1 MVMRPRL
8 GSYLSTRKHLV
19 LAAIGLVSASVAA
32 TTALATGPSGTITRT
47 NLTPFPPGSV
57 MANSWDVN
65 ADRIKFQTKDPTT
78 VVFQKVVYAPGA
90 DSGWHLHPGVVFVTV
105 TGDGAQVTRSVGCDS
120 TVYQSGQT
128 FIENGEQP
136 VGKIANTGSVDAT
149 LYAVFVVPQGSPLSD
164 PTPAAPTC

>member
-1 MVMRPRL
+1 MRPKL
-8 GSYLSTRKHLV
+8 GSYLSARKHLV
-19 LAAIGLVSASVAA
+19 LAAIGLVAASVAA

-57 MANSWDVN
+57 MADSWKVN
-65 ADRIKFQTKDPTT
+65 TDRIKFETKDPTT

-105 TGDGAQVTRSVGCDS
+105 TGQGAQVTRSVGCAS
-120 TVYQSGQT
+120 TVYRSGQT
-128 FIENGEQP
+128 FLENGEQP
-136 VGKIANTGSVDAT
+136 VGKITNTGSVDAT

-164 PTPAAPTC
+164 PTPLAPQC